1 MTKWRDEGVRT
12 KIVIGINN
20 LTAVHQPAYS
30 NHIQFFFRLGRSYP
44 SLDILLVN
52 PARMSIDRMRN
63 MAAEQALKWEA
74 DYLLFLDDDVLI
86 PFGSLAHLLDA
97 DKDII
102 AGDVLIRGYPFEHMI
117 FDYKK
122 DENGITTSMLP
133 IHDPEEPLGV
143 YDCDAVGFSYCLIKI
158 DALKKCPKPYFITGP
173 KNTEDIYFCIK
184 AKLANP
190 ELTIACDTRIQC
202 GHMLNPY
209 PVSPDNVKNF
219 REYYEKQYPQAL
231 KEQEKDRG
239 NDYYEIVKGGA
250 PNVETE
256 SGIGVGEA

>member
-1 MTKWRDEGVRT
+1 MTNWREQAKV
-12 KIVIGINN
+12 KIAIGINN
-20 LTAVHQPAYS
+20 LTAVSQPAYS
-30 NHIQFFFRLGRSYP
+30 NHLQFFYRLGRSYTN
-44 SLDILLVN
+44 LEVLLIN

-97 DKDII
+97 NKDII

-117 FDYKK
+117 FDYLEDKK
-122 DENGITTSMLP
+122 GMHAIREV
-133 IHDPEEPLGV
+133 EEPLGV

-158 DALKKCPKPYFITGP
+158 DVLKKCPKPFFITGP

-190 ELTIACDTRIQC
+190 DLTIACDTRIKC

-209 PVSPDNVKNF
+209 PIGPENVDLF
-219 REYYEKQYPQAL
+219 RKYYEAQYPQAIAQQ
-231 KEQEKDRG
+231 EQDRG
-239 NDYYEIVKGGA
+239 NDYYVVVKGG
-250 PNVETE
+250 VDETQPRL
-256 SGIGVGEA
+256 G